1 MKTSFKIKLARIIS
15 QLIIFFFK
23 KKNINVKRNN
33 INWNLDLNEAI
44 DLSIF
49 LTGRF
54 EPSILRT
61 IKRLTLKNDYDYL
74 DIGANCGAHTLYLAK
89 EFSHS
94 KIFAIEPT
102 NYTFNKLLK
111 NIDLNPNL
119 KKQIIPIQAF
129 ISSKKTKPEN
139 VYTSWQ
145 LSSKDNKHSQH
156 LGIKKP
162 LNGCD
167 LITLDKLVEENKIKK
182 SIIKCDVDGNELFVF
197 NSGFNYLKEFKPI
210 IIMELA
216 PYLYP
221 ENGYNS
227 SELFNFFSKINYKFY
242 DVSNQKQ
249 IINIQDF
256 SDSITIGSSKNI
268 FLI

>member
-33 INWNLDLNEAI
+33 ISWNLDLNEAI

-74 DIGANCGAHTLYLAK
+74 
-89 EFSHS
+89 
-94 KIFAIEPT
+94 
-102 NYTFNKLLK
+102 
-111 NIDLNPNL
+111 DLNPNL